1 MERAAVETP
10 GAGALTRG
18 PAAPTLERPMASNE
32 KRASTRYQVE
42 IDMQVV
48 APDGRET
55 PARTLNLSLGGGL
68 VRVLTPI
75 SFQVGDRVRVSF
87 RVPDLAT
94 PLVASADVRWIGD
107 LDDAL
112 LGLQFM
118 TGFRAKETWALG
130 RFLEKQPPI

>member
-1 MERAAVETP
+1 MP
-10 GAGALTRG
+10 
-18 PAAPTLERPMASNE
+18 SSD
-32 KRASTRYQVE
+32 KRASTRYEVE
-42 IDMQVV
+42 IDMQLV
-48 APDGRET
+48 ASDGREA
-55 PARTLNLSLGGGL
+55 PARTLNLSLGGSL

-87 RVPDLAT
+87 QVPDMAA
-94 PLVASADVRWIGD
+94 PLTASADVRWLGD

-112 LGLQFM
+112 LGLQFV